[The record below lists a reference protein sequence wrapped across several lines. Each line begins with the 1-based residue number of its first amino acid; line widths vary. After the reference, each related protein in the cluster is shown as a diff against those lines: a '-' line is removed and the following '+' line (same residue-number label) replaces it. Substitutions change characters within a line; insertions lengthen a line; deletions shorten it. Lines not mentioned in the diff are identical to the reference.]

1 MNTQDKF
8 IIYQTKSIFMKL
20 LIIALFVGA
29 VIALG
34 SIAPTFGSA
43 QLEATLED
51 ATGNA
56 LAKMTYQRT
65 IWIDYSDGGNLENIL
80 AGKNV
85 TVIFSVDSSAMGMKE
100 LIQKINSSIA
110 SNDSDAYVSD
120 MSLDYVA
127 LMTGRDDKMSID
139 YKIILR
145 PIIENFVI
153 RDYTGTSPALLDV
166 DWRGFGASGPVE
178 IHTPDH
184 GIIEI
189 NLPISLFDKY
199 TPEIAMQLKSSDA
212 GELLTKSI
220 MNADGI
226 RDQPI
231 GNWHFLFDPT
241 GIGVDAKQYG
251 FETGTVIS
259 SFTMGESSIR
269 EGLIRE
275 QIHQSVF
282 DSDKQYLVT
291 SFESS
296 GNASIDI
303 IGFANRDVLGTSEIF
318 GVTPNAPEGYATTSA
333 GEFPAFIL
341 YGMAGM
347 AAVGGAA
354 IMIISQ
360 RKLKKEGKNLKQTG
374 IDPTQLTGYQTS
386 AGSGGYQTIRGEAQ
400 VTGLEDYN
408 QHRSYYDGEKPQ
420 VEEKSEDK
428 PSSKRGALPKGFKPK
443 K

>member
-1 MNTQDKF
+1 
-8 IIYQTKSIFMKL
+8 MKL
-20 LIIALFVGA
+20 LIIALFVGS

-51 ATGNA
+51 ASGKA

-139 YKIILR
+139 YKIVLR
-145 PIIENFVI
+145 PVIENFVI

-166 DWRGFGASGPVE
+166 NWRGFGASDAVE
-178 IHTPDH
+178 IQTKEY
-184 GIIEI
+184 GMMEI
-189 NLPISLFDKY
+189 NLPVSLFDKY

-212 GELLTKSI
+212 GELLAKSI

-241 GIGVDAKQYG
+241 GIGVDAAQYG
-251 FETGTVIS
+251 FQTGSVIS
-259 SFTMGESSIR
+259 KYTMGESSLR
-269 EGLIRE
+269 EGIQTE
-275 QIHQSVF
+275 KTSEAMFTIDKVYSVKTF
-282 DSDKQYLVT
+282 EASD
-291 SFESS
+291 
-296 GNASIDI
+296 NASLDV
-303 IGFANRDVLGTSEIF
+303 IGFATRDSGFF
-318 GVTPNAPEGYATTSA
+318 GVTPTAPEGYATTSSE
-333 GEFPAFIL
+333 EFPAMVL

-347 AAVGGAA
+347 AALGGVA
-354 IMIISQ
+354 IMVVSQ
-360 RKLKKEGKNLKQTG
+360 RKLKKEGKNLQQTG
-374 IDPTQLTGYQTS
+374 IDPTQLTGVQTS
-386 AGSGGYQTIRGEAQ
+386 SSSGGYQTVRGEAQ
-400 VTGLEDYN
+400 VKGLEDYN
-408 QHRSYYDGEKPQ
+408 QHKSYYDEDKPQ
-420 VEEKSEDK
+420 VEEKSETK
-428 PSSKRGALPKGFKPK
+428 STSTKGSMPKGWKPEK
-443 K
+443 

>member
-1 MNTQDKF
+1 
-8 IIYQTKSIFMKL
+8 MKL

-51 ATGNA
+51 ATGKA

-65 IWIDYSDGGNLENIL
+65 IWIDYSDGGSLENIL

-85 TVIFSVDSSAMGMKE
+85 TVVFSVDSSAAGMKE
-100 LIQKINSSIA
+100 LIHKINSSIA

-241 GIGVDAKQYG
+241 GIGVDASQYG
-251 FETGTVIS
+251 FQTGSVIS
-259 SFTMGESSIR
+259 SFTMGESSLR

-275 QIHQSVF
+275 QIHESTF
-282 DSDKQYLVT
+282 NSDKIYRVT
-291 SFESS
+291 TYESS

-303 IGFANRDVLGTSEIF
+303 IGFANRDTLGNSEIF
-318 GVTPNAPEGYATTSA
+318 GVTPNAPEGYASTSA

-347 AAVGGAA
+347 AALGGIA
-354 IMIISQ
+354 MMFMSK
-360 RKLKKEGKNLKQTG
+360 RKLSKEKGHYQQTG
-374 IDPTQLTGYQTS
+374 IDPSQLTGVQTS
-386 AGSGGYQTIRGEAQ
+386 ASSGGYQTVRGEAQ

-408 QHRSYYDGEKPQ
+408 EHKSYYDEEKPQ
-420 VEEKSEDK
+420 VEEKTEDK
-428 PSSKRGALPKGFKPK
+428 QSSKRGALPKGFEPK
-443 K
+443 E